1 LSFKGEKG
9 EPGMIGSSGNN
20 MSTKVS
26 MIVNVDKLLLQT
38 KYIFQ
43 IPRDIQL
50 SSPLISAFLM
60 LLDTALAVLYSWQET
75 KKLKL
80 LHLLQNMVQFHVR
93 RILQWSSFFPKSASN
108 LLKIS
113 ITKRSYWYWTI
124 FVKLRVRGLLHYGNL
139 CLMQSKRL

>member
-1 LSFKGEKG
+1 
-9 EPGMIGSSGNN
+9 MMGSSSN

-60 LLDTALAVLYSWQET
+60 LLDTALAVLYS
-75 KKLKL
+75 
-80 LHLLQNMVQFHVR
+80 
-93 RILQWSSFFPKSASN
+93 
-108 LLKIS
+108 
-113 ITKRSYWYWTI
+113 
-124 FVKLRVRGLLHYGNL
+124 
-139 CLMQSKRL
+139 